1 MTGLVYKSTGSW
13 YTKIE
18 QGRFYRMP
26 YEREIRIKG
35 IKSTNPIAVGDVV
48 DYELKNPR
56 ILLQEPFTTSTK
68 EKLYCP

>member
-13 YTKIE
+13 YTVKSAR
-18 QGRFYRMP
+18 RFYRMP

-35 IKSTNPIAVGDVV
+35 IKSTNPIAVGVV